1 MCIQYVRFGLGL
13 YLLHAS
19 YIFARSPIRFAARSS
34 GPFQP
39 NSPSPRYSRDL
50 DPNETTHL
58 IAASPCGD
66 KYNFASRPEHADK
79 IAIVGARW
87 LLDCEKRG
95 ELLDTNDYKFSQE
108 EIQGVKEEDDDDDD
122 LDFGGVASLSV
133 GEALDKLLSS
143 QMGRGSVPPGPLF
156 SRCQFCLLGFDGQNG
171 RATTRKRG
179 SRTSNDNRGGDE
191 RAQLKGKLCKLIR
204 RERGTILWELSEHV
218 THLIVADDCGDSIRR
233 AAVSFALQLQ
243 GPLVVAPRWIVAS
256 CSAQR
261 LLPPTK
267 YYPKPREEEMI
278 VPKMA
283 KANSQAMNNTSR
295 DEGVGQ
301 DGQQAGRQPRRS
313 SLSSSSQKIRSSLF
327 KGAIFAFVRP
337 TPPEWAVS
345 WMNKSEF
352 EECITAHGGCML
364 TQPILSA
371 LRKSAAAS
379 NTEDDYS
386 RMGFGTRSRSGA
398 PLTDRVCYIVSSG
411 GYPQDQNAAFHPL
424 LGELMKENLCK
435 VISVTPLWIKTSI
448 AEKRDVNA
456 SHFPY
461 LFQPQLHHIARL
473 PPSVQITVAVSGFV
487 GGERAGIRFLL
498 EAIGAT
504 YTDNMSKRNTHL
516 ISKTTSGPKYTKAL
530 EWGIKV
536 VNVDWLR
543 HITKHGYSGD
553 GGEGG
558 AGDDAGDG
566 TRGCEVRFSLSDPK
580 ASQVDSLPQAPIDL
594 QAKSSRATG
603 QKTSATQDTISASYA
618 TEVNGKDLT
627 HREQQGSKVLK
638 DTAKKDSATPS
649 SINAKRSSNE
659 MTMSPL
665 ASPDSKGKKQKK
677 GSPRSHSSS
686 PKTNVNEELR
696 GAKAASP
703 GEHKTDPSGSD
714 PRDSRVSR
722 ALVGLDEGIRPVVAR
737 TARRRRGPKSSGRG
751 SQESL
756 TPKEEEKANEDREAS
771 SRRDSQDVNEG
782 AEPSD
787 PKSPEMSSPS
797 DNQKQL
803 PDMGAESQMIW
814 YEAGFTQY

>member
-1 MCIQYVRFGLGL
+1 M
-13 YLLHAS
+13 
-19 YIFARSPIRFAARSS
+19 
-34 GPFQP
+34 
-39 NSPSPRYSRDL
+39 
-50 DPNETTHL
+50 
-58 IAASPCGD
+58 ASPCGD

-95 ELLDTNDYKFSQE
+95 ELLDTDDYKFSRE
-108 EIQGVKEEDDDDDD
+108 ELRGVKEDDDDDD
-122 LDFGGVASLSV
+122 LDFSGVASLSV
-133 GEALDKLLSS
+133 GEALDQLLLSS
-143 QMGRGSVPPGPLF
+143 DAGLRSVPPGPLF

-171 RATTRKRG
+171 RAARKRG
-179 SRTSNDNRGGDE
+179 SRTSNDKLCGDE

-204 RERGTILWELSEHV
+204 RELGTILWELSEHV

-256 CSAQR
+256 CSAER

-267 YYPKPREEEMI
+267 YFPKPREEEVI

-283 KANSQAMNNTSR
+283 AANSQTMNNTAG

-313 SLSSSSQKIRSSLF
+313 SLSSSQKIRSSLF
-327 KGAIFAFVRP
+327 RGAIFAFVRP

-411 GYPQDQNAAFHPL
+411 GYPPDQNAAFHPL

-448 AEKRDVNA
+448 AEKRDVNT

-461 LFQPQLHHIARL
+461 LFQPQLYHIARL
-473 PPSVQITVAVSGFV
+473 PPSLQITVAVSGFV

-553 GGEGG
+553 GGKGG
-558 AGDDAGDG
+558 TGDAGDG

-580 ASQVDSLPQAPIDL
+580 ASQADSLSQAPIDL

-618 TEVNGKDLT
+618 SEANGKDLT
-627 HREQQGSKVLK
+627 HREQQGSKALK
-638 DTAKKDSATPS
+638 DAAKKDSATPP

-677 GSPRSHSSS
+677 GPPRSHSLS
-686 PKTNVNEELR
+686 PKMNAVEGPR

-714 PRDSRVSR
+714 LKDSRVSS
-722 ALVGLDEGIRPVVAR
+722 ALVGLDKGIRPVVAR
-737 TARRRRGPKSSGRG
+737 TGRRRRGPKSSGRG

-756 TPKEEEKANEDREAS
+756 TPKEEEKANEDNETPS
-771 SRRDSQDVNEG
+771 RDSQDVNEG

-797 DNQKQL
+797 GNQKQL
-803 PDMGAESQMIW
+803 PDVGAESQMIW

>member
-1 MCIQYVRFGLGL
+1 M
-13 YLLHAS
+13 A
-19 YIFARSPIRFAARSS
+19 
-34 GPFQP
+34 
-39 NSPSPRYSRDL
+39 SPR
-50 DPNETTHL
+50 
-58 IAASPCGD
+58 GD
-66 KYNFASRPEHADK
+66 KYDFASQPEHADK

-95 ELLDTNDYKFSQE
+95 ELLDTDDYKFSRE
-108 EIQGVKEEDDDDDD
+108 ELQDVKEDDSVD
-122 LDFGGVASLSV
+122 LDLGGVASLGV

-143 QMGRGSVPPGPLF
+143 ETGRRLF
-156 SRCQFCLLGFDGQNG
+156 SRCQFCLLGFDGRNG
-171 RATTRKRG
+171 RQSDQAARRRG
-179 SRTSNDNRGGDE
+179 SRSSDANDGSDE

-204 RERGTILWELSEHV
+204 RERGTILWELTEHV

-233 AAVSFALQLQ
+233 AAVSYALQLQ
-243 GPLVVAPRWIVAS
+243 GPMVVAPRWVVAS

-261 LLPPTK
+261 LLSPTK
-267 YYPKPREEEMI
+267 YLPQPREEEMI

-283 KANSQAMNNTSR
+283 AANSKGAKTAG
-295 DEGVGQ
+295 DEGGYR
-301 DGQQAGRQPRRS
+301 DGQQTKQQPRRS
-313 SLSSSSQKIRSSLF
+313 SLSSSQKIRSSLF

-337 TPPEWAVS
+337 TPPEWAVD
-345 WMNKSEF
+345 WMHKSEF

-411 GYPQDQNAAFHPL
+411 GYPPDQNAAFHPI

-473 PPSVQITVAVSGFV
+473 PSSVQITVAVSGFV
-487 GGERAGIRFLL
+487 GGERVGIRLLL

-516 ISKTTSGPKYTKAL
+516 ISKTTSGPKYAKAL

-536 VNVDWLR
+536 VAVDWLR

-553 GGEGG
+553 GGGRGGGDDG
-558 AGDDAGDG
+558 AGDE
-566 TRGCEVRFSLSDPK
+566 TKGCEVRFSLSDPK
-580 ASQVDSLPQAPIDL
+580 ASQADNLSQGPIHPQEKLARV
-594 QAKSSRATG
+594 AGRKSS
-603 QKTSATQDTISASYA
+603 SAQETISASCATKA
-618 TEVNGKDLT
+618 TEKDLL
-627 HREQQGSKVLK
+627 RQEQHGSQVLK
-638 DTAKKDSATPS
+638 KGSSATPS
-649 SINAKRSSNE
+649 SVGDRKRSSNE
-659 MTMSPL
+659 MSVFPL
-665 ASPDSKGKKQKK
+665 ASPDSKKRKQKE
-677 GSPRSHSSS
+677 GPTCSQSSVS
-686 PKTNVNEELR
+686 KTNIEEGPR

-703 GEHKTDPSGSD
+703 GEHKTDPQ
-714 PRDSRVSR
+714 DSRVSSS
-722 ALVGLDEGIRPVVAR
+722 LVGLDEGIRPIVAR
-737 TARRRRGPKSSGRG
+737 AGRRRRGPKSGGRG

-756 TPKEEEKANEDREAS
+756 TPNEEKADKDHDAS
-771 SRRDSQDVNEG
+771 SRDGHDMNEG
-782 AEPSD
+782 AEHLD

-797 DNQKQL
+797 SNQKQP
-803 PDMGAESQMIW
+803 PDLGAESQMIW

>member
-1 MCIQYVRFGLGL
+1 M
-13 YLLHAS
+13 
-19 YIFARSPIRFAARSS
+19 
-34 GPFQP
+34 
-39 NSPSPRYSRDL
+39 
-50 DPNETTHL
+50 
-58 IAASPCGD
+58 ASPCGD

-95 ELLDTNDYKFSQE
+95 ELLDTDDYKFSRE
-108 EIQGVKEEDDDDDD
+108 ELRGVKEDDDDND
-122 LDFGGVASLSV
+122 LDFSGVASLSV
-133 GEALDKLLSS
+133 GEALDKLLLSS
-143 QMGRGSVPPGPLF
+143 DTGRRSVPPGPLF
-156 SRCQFCLLGFDGQNG
+156 SRCQFCLLGFEGPNG
-171 RATTRKRG
+171 RAASSRKRG
-179 SRTSNDNRGGDE
+179 SRTSNDKRGGDE
-191 RAQLKGKLCKLIR
+191 RAQLKGKLCRLIR

-267 YYPKPREEEMI
+267 YFPKPREEEMV

-283 KANSQAMNNTSR
+283 AANSQAMNNPAG
-295 DEGVGQ
+295 DEGVSQ
-301 DGQQAGRQPRRS
+301 DGQQGGRQPRRS
-313 SLSSSSQKIRSSLF
+313 ALSSSQKIRSSLF
-327 KGAIFAFVRP
+327 RGAIFAFVRP

-411 GYPQDQNAAFHPL
+411 GYPPDQNAAFHPL

-473 PPSVQITVAVSGFV
+473 PPSLQITVAVSGFV

-553 GGEGG
+553 GGKGG
-558 AGDDAGDG
+558 TGDAGDG

-580 ASQVDSLPQAPIDL
+580 ASQADSLSQAPIDL

-603 QKTSATQDTISASYA
+603 QKTSSTQDTISASYA
-618 TEVNGKDLT
+618 TEANGKDLT
-627 HREQQGSKVLK
+627 HREQQGSKALK
-638 DTAKKDSATPS
+638 DAAKKDSARPS

-677 GSPRSHSSS
+677 GPPRSHSLSS
-686 PKTNVNEELR
+686 KTGPR
-696 GAKAASP
+696 CAKAASP

-714 PRDSRVSR
+714 LKDSRVSS

-737 TARRRRGPKSSGRG
+737 TGRRRRGRRG

-756 TPKEEEKANEDREAS
+756 TPKEEEKANEDNETPS
-771 SRRDSQDVNEG
+771 RDSQDANEG

-797 DNQKQL
+797 GNQKQL
-803 PDMGAESQMIW
+803 PDVGAESQMIW